1 MPNSSIRFLSG
12 GGRLPSDFGDKSHAI
27 VKDNEL
33 YRILGKDSLRADKG
47 IEAFVWL
54 INTEQF

>member
-1 MPNSSIRFLSG
+1 MLNNNIRFSSSG
-12 GGRLPSDFGDKSHAI
+12 DRPPSDFGDKGHAI